1 MKDAAQTHVVMKLDA
16 HQHLHM
22 LVGIYIIKPLKA
34 ISTTITQLVF
44 GNMEN
49 QLHAIPMNNH
59 QVHIVPADLQSAD
72 VARYSMQMNVI
83 LLEELGKKKE
93 IVFLVLMGIK
103 VTDGAEHVQIVN
115 ILRQMIHQGKRK
127 IKK

>member
-1 MKDAAQTHVVMKLDA
+1 VM
-16 HQHLHM
+16 
-22 LVGIYIIKPLKA
+22 
-34 ISTTITQLVF
+34 
-44 GNMEN
+44 
-49 QLHAIPMNNH
+49 
-59 QVHIVPADLQSAD
+59 
-72 VARYSMQMNVI
+72 

-93 IVFLVLMGIK
+93 IVSLVLMGIK